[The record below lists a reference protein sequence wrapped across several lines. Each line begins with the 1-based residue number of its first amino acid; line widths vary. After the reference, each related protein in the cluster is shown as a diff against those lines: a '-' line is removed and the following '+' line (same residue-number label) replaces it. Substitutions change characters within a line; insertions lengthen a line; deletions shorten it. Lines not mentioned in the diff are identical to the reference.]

1 MFPILYLDTLKKK
14 NQKRIEKWVV
24 IKNNNKE
31 VMEIALDLCDVYR
44 SWVRAFE
51 ENRQSRTW
59 RF

>member
-31 VMEIALDLCDVYR
+31 VMEIALDLGDVYR